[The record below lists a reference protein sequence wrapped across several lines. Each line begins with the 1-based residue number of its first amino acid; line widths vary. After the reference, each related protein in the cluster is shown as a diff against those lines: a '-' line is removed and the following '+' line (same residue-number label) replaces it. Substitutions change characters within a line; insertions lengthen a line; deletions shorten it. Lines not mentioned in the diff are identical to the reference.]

1 MEIVFPSMEKG
12 EIVGSM
18 AVFRLSLME
27 IELWMTK
34 ENVTSCSC
42 LKETYE
48 KFNGCT
54 LVGLMTLTID
64 LC

>member
-1 MEIVFPSMEKG
+1 MEIVFPSMAKG
-12 EIVGSM
+12 DIVGGM
-18 AVFRLSLME
+18 EVFRLSSIA
-27 IELWMTK
+27 IELWMIE
-34 ENVTSCSC
+34 ENVSSCSC
-42 LKETYE
+42 LKETSK

>member
-1 MEIVFPSMEKG
+1 MFPSMEKW

-18 AVFRLSLME
+18 AVFRLSL
-27 IELWMTK
+27 IAVELWMIE
-34 ENVTSCSC
+34 ENVASCSC
-42 LKETYE
+42 LKETSE

-54 LVGLMTLTID
+54 PVELITLKID

>member
-27 IELWMTK
+27 IELWMTE
-34 ENVTSCSC
+34 ENVVSCSC

-48 KFNGCT
+48 NLNGCT
-54 LVGLMTLTID
+54 SMGLMTLKIH